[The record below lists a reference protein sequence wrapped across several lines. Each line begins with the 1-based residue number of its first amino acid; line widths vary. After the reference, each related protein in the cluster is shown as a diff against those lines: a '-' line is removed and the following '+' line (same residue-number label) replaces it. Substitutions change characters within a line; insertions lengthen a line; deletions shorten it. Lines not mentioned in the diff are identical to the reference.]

1 MRNSLLTVVQR
12 EWHRASLV
20 ATVCALCVL
29 GSGPSSSAETPDSTE
44 VAINAADSLLSSQ
57 NYQSAIDRY
66 QEIVDKLSKKTSKE
80 EESET
85 RTQAQTDSE
94 TGADKIKQLI
104 ARCYRKQGVAYSLL
118 QDHQSAVESFK
129 KALSAI
135 DSESGK
141 DLQKEKIY
149 TRYSLAR
156 ALESA
161 GKYEKALDE
170 ATAALASARVELK
183 DNPDIIRRLI
193 ALRTELYLSHITDKL
208 EPETPQEKT
217 DNPEQFS
224 ADSASPEKPLVG
236 GVSEQDY
243 FKAPGLM
250 SEVPS
255 LDGAKKQPQPLSAGT
270 EKTRLTTGTK
280 KVKNKLVQKLLEYG
294 TMGLSLKKDLPG
306 FPWYVKY
313 VLDGGAAQRY
323 GAKDGDILNTID
335 GHPIVTTPIATIYHM
350 LCGRRGEVRTLGI
363 NRGGKDMFLRVQ
375 LISVY
380 DIGTQSSEYIEYYW
394 FLLYNGYI
402 TNEQYAKLAKPWER
416 YLH

>member
-1 MRNSLLTVVQR
+1 MKNSLLSIILKDLL
-12 EWHRASLV
+12 RASLV
-20 ATVCALCVL
+20 TAVCALCW
-29 GSGPSSSAETPDSTE
+29 SPSASAESADSTE
-44 VAINAADSLLSSQ
+44 VAIEAADAMLHNKSYQ
-57 NYQSAIDRY
+57 NAIDKY
-66 QEIVDKLSKKTSKE
+66 QEIADRLTKE
-80 EESET
+80 T
-85 RTQAQTDSE
+85 ATDPD
-94 TGADKIKQLI
+94 TAKQMI

-118 QDHQSAVESFK
+118 QNHERAVISFN

-135 DSESGK
+135 ASESGNTAV
-141 DLQKEKIY
+141 KEKIY
-149 TRYSLAR
+149 TQYSLAR
-156 ALESA
+156 AYESA
-161 GKYEKALDE
+161 GEYEKALDE
-170 ATAALASARVELK
+170 ANDALAGARIELSK
-183 DNPDIIRRLI
+183 DDPNFVRRLI
-193 ALRTELYLSHITDKL
+193 ALRTELYLSHIANKL
-208 EPETPQEKT
+208 EPEMAQEKNDT
-217 DNPEQFS
+217 PEQFS
-224 ADSASPEKPLVG
+224 AEPVSSGKPLVG

-243 FKAPGLM
+243 FKAPALM

-255 LDGAKKQPQPLSAGT
+255 LDGQKKQPQALDASANKTSLSS
-270 EKTRLTTGTK
+270 GTK
-280 KVKNKLVQKLLEYG
+280 KVKNKLVQKLMEYG

-335 GHPIVTTPIATIYHM
+335 GHPIATTPIATIYHM

>member
-1 MRNSLLTVVQR
+1 MKNSLLFVILKGLL
-12 EWHRASLV
+12 RASLV
-20 ATVCALCVL
+20 TAVCALCL
-29 GSGPSSSAETPDSTE
+29 SPGALADPADSTE
-44 VAINAADSLLSSQ
+44 VAIEAADALLHNRSYQ
-57 NYQSAIDRY
+57 NAIDKY
-66 QEIVDKLSKKTSKE
+66 QEIVDKLNKKT
-80 EESET
+80 
-85 RTQAQTDSE
+85 ATDSD
-94 TGADKIKQLI
+94 TAKRLI

-118 QDHQSAVESFK
+118 QNHESAVASFK
-129 KALSAI
+129 KALSEI
-135 DSESGK
+135 ESESG
-141 DLQKEKIY
+141 DTAAKEKIY
-149 TRYSLAR
+149 TKYSLAR
-156 ALESA
+156 AYESA
-161 GKYEKALDE
+161 GEYEKALDQ
-170 ATAALASARVELK
+170 ATEALAGARIGLSG
-183 DNPDIIRRLI
+183 DDPDFARRLI
-193 ALRTELYLSHITDKL
+193 ALRTELYLSHITNKL

-217 DNPEQFS
+217 DTPEQFS
-224 ADSASPEKPLVG
+224 AEAVSSEKPLVG

-243 FKAPGLM
+243 FKAPALM

-255 LDGAKKQPQPLSAGT
+255 LDGGKKQPQALDASASRTRLSA
-270 EKTRLTTGTK
+270 GTK
-280 KVKNKLVQKLLEYG
+280 KVKNKLVQKLMEYG